1 MLDILKDILSKYLQ
15 EDPYPAIDDRVPCPE
30 CGRQMLYRDVWEHF
44 FITHLNLREKLSDTN
59 GHSDSSASSDRN
71 KVRKRDLLDSYELER
86 PEEDIGP
93 EQDLQL
99 QDPTGS
105 SNSVNREQ
113 LKNKWRPFIQEL
125 RREEELKVSTDE
137 HFRGLRG
144 HHIAQRFKQVA
155 YRLEIEVEV
164 EMKDRCAIIQKV

>member
-1 MLDILKDILSKYLQ
+1 MLDILKDILRKYLA

-30 CGRQMLYRDVWEHF
+30 CGREMLYRDVWEHF
-44 FITHLNLREKLSDTN
+44 FITHLNLREKLSDNN
-59 GHSDSSASSDRN
+59 GQSDSSASSDRN
-71 KVRKRDLLDSYELER
+71 KVRKRDLLDSYEIER
-86 PEEDIGP
+86 PEEDLGP
-93 EQDLQL
+93 ERDLEL
-99 QDPTGS
+99 QDPSGGS
-105 SNSVNREQ
+105 NRVNREQ
-113 LKNKWRPFIQEL
+113 LKNKWRPFIQRL
-125 RREEELKVSTDE
+125 RKKEELKVDTNE

>member
-1 MLDILKDILSKYLQ
+1 MLDILKDILRKYLDD
-15 EDPYPAIDDRVPCPE
+15 DPYPEIDDRVPCPE
-30 CGRQMLYRDVWEHF
+30 CSRQMLYRDVWEHF
-44 FITHLNLREKLSDTN
+44 FITHLNLREKLSDNN
-59 GHSDSSASSDRN
+59 GQSDSSVSSARD

-93 EQDLQL
+93 EQDLEL

-105 SNSVNREQ
+105 SNSVNKEQ
-113 LKNKWRPFIQEL
+113 LQNKWRPFVQRL
-125 RREEELKVSTDE
+125 RREEELTIDTNE

-144 HHIAQRFKQVA
+144 HHIALRFKQVA
-155 YRLEIEVEV
+155 YRLEIDVEV